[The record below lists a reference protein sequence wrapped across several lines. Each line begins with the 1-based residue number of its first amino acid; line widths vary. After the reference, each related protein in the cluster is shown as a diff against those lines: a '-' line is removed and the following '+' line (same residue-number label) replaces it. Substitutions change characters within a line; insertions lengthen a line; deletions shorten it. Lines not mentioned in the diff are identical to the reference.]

1 MPCQQTVVEATCE
14 PLLHGIFVF
23 LHAVSI
29 LIYAYGSFYFFILSV
44 ATGM

>member
-1 MPCQQTVVEATCE
+1 MPCQQTVVEAMCE
-14 PLLHGIFVF
+14 PLRYGIFVL

-29 LIYAYGSFYFFILSV
+29 LIDAYGSFYFFILSV